1 MIHKQIA
8 LYARVS
14 STQQADAGT
23 IESQL
28 SALRERVALE
38 GFALPPSMEFVDDG
52 YSGGSFLRPALE
64 RLRDTIY
71 AGVIDRLYVL
81 APDR

>member
-1 MIHKQIA
+1 MANRLRAPGTPIDQKRNERISQPSLAGQAAEERMIHKQIA

-28 SALRERVALE
+28 SALRERVARE

-52 YSGGSFLRPALE
+52 
-64 RLRDTIY
+64 
-71 AGVIDRLYVL
+71 
-81 APDR
+81 